1 MKAYCVSIK
10 DDDDA
15 GAEIVFATTAREARK
30 KAWGSDFTSFAESYI
45 YVVAHRDKRYDDLEK
60 LSEAELA
67 CKQWRDGWQWFDREN
82 PDTETAS
89 DAEFIKWYESNF

>member
-15 GAEIVFATTAREARK
+15 GAEIVFASTAREARK
-30 KAWGSDFTSFAESYI
+30 KTWGRDFTSQAESYI
-45 YVVAHRDKRYDDLEK
+45 DVVAHRDKRYDDMEK
-60 LSEAELA
+60 LSAAELA
-67 CKQWRDGWQWFDREN
+67 CKQWHDGWQWYDMDALSPEEW
-82 PDTETAS
+82 T